1 MPLDHVLCIQKAAAL
16 SLKEKYP
23 AEFSHQMF
31 HPNKADLMA
40 VQFCLSFCAWPY
52 CILQARLNA
61 VYSNKTTDL
70 AINIMVRE
78 PAAIA
83 KVSLADLQLLL
94 PSN

>member
-16 SLKEKYP
+16 SLKDKYP
-23 AEFSHQMF
+23 TEFSHQMF

-61 VYSNKTTDL
+61 VFSKENKNH

-78 PAAIA
+78 PAASA
-83 KVSLADLQLLL
+83 KVSFADLQLLL